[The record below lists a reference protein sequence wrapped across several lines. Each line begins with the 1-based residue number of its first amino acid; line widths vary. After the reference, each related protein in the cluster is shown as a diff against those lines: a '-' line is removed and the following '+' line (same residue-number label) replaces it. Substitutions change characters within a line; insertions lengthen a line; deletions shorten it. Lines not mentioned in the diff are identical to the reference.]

1 SEEYLARLL
10 IEHLAKGNEGN
21 FEDIANLCM
30 MLHQRGAHPRVLA
43 AALAT
48 AGKPAPSGWL
58 PIETAP
64 ADGRMILVYE
74 ARSADP
80 IHLRSADGD
89 WWRKQG
95 VGPSHWMPLPTP
107 PTAGGGDA

>member
-1 SEEYLARLL
+1 
-10 IEHLAKGNEGN
+10 EHLAKGNEGN
-21 FEDIANLCM
+21 FEDIANFCM
-30 MLHQRGAHPRVLA
+30 MLHQRAAHPRVLA
-43 AALAT
+43 AAFAT
-48 AGKPAPSGWL
+48 APSGWL

-89 WWRKQG
+89 WWRKHG
-95 VGPSHWMPLPTP
+95 VGPSHRRPPPAP
-107 PTAGGGDA
+107 PTGGAGDE